1 MNTMLRK
8 TYIFIVVLTM
18 MVMAGATI
26 STYAQRAYRVTDRQV
41 DDLLR
46 IVERDADVFTRNL
59 QSALDRSSYNGTR
72 TEDEIV
78 NYVSDFEDATDR
90 LKERFGA
97 RTSVAAD
104 VEEVLNRAANIDRF
118 LNQNRFS
125 VAVTDDWARVR
136 ADLTQLAA
144 FYNVRWNWNATNS
157 PSRNTT
163 IGSQNNPYRVP
174 DATVSSLIQ
183 TLERDADYFNRSLT
197 AGLDRSNLNGTA
209 LEDEIVEYVRAFENA
224 TDRLKQNFEAR
235 NSASA
240 DVQEVL
246 SRAANIDNFLRQNR
260 ITPRANNDWNRVRTD
275 LTQLAGYYNVSWN
288 WNRYDVPPRGNGF
301 PTGGTTVG
309 SSRLTG
315 TYRLDT
321 ARSANVEAEIDR
333 AIGDLPVDRRERVRR
348 NALRRLEAPEY
359 FAIERNG
366 SEIRL
371 ASSKSGMVTVQADG
385 RTRTEAMPNGR
396 SMSVNANI
404 INEQVVINYTGE
416 RANDYYVAF
425 NPLRNGDELRV
436 TRRIYLEGI
445 SRQITVDSVYTR
457 TSTVAQF
464 NDIYRENTTGGTN
477 NNQNASTADFI
488 IPSGTRV
495 TAVLNT
501 DLDTKTAQVGDR
513 FTMDVTAPSEYNGAV
528 IEGRVASVQRSGRV
542 TGRASLG
549 LDFDT
554 IRLRN
559 GSTYRF
565 AGLVDAVAATD
576 NSNVG
581 ITNEG
586 QVRGGD
592 SQTNRTVTRTAI
604 GAALGALI
612 GAIAGGGE
620 GAAIGAGVG
629 AGAGAGSVILQG
641 REDLSLKSGTQI
653 TVTSSAPR
661 GVANVR

>member
-1 MNTMLRK
+1 MLRK
-8 TYIFIVVLTM
+8 TYIFIVALTM
-18 MVMAGATI
+18 MVMVGATV
-26 STYAQRAYRVTDRQV
+26 STYAQRAYRATDRQV

-46 IVERDADVFTRNL
+46 NTERDADVFTRNL
-59 QSALDRSSYNGTR
+59 QSALDRSAYNGTQ
-72 TEDEIV
+72 TEDEII
-78 NYVSDFEDATDR
+78 NYIRDFENATDR
-90 LKERFGA
+90 LKERFGS
-97 RTSVAAD
+97 RTSVSAD

-118 LNQNRFS
+118 LNQNRFN
-125 VAVTDDWARVR
+125 VAVTNDWTRVR
-136 ADLTQLAA
+136 TDLTQLAA
-144 FYNVRWNWNATNS
+144 FYNVRWNWNSTNY
-157 PSRNTT
+157 PSRNPNV
-163 IGSQNNPYRVP
+163 GSQNNAYRVP
-174 DATVSSLIQ
+174 DATISSLIQ
-183 TLERDADYFNRSLT
+183 TLERDVDYFNRSLT
-197 AGLDRSNLNGTA
+197 AGLDRSTLNGTA
-209 LEDEIVEYVRAFENA
+209 SEDEVIGYVREFENA
-224 TDRLKQNFEAR
+224 TDRLKQNFDSR

-246 SRAANIDNFLRQNR
+246 NRAANIDNFLRQNR
-260 ITPRANNDWNRVRTD
+260 ITARANTDWSRVRTD

-288 WNRYDVPPRGNGF
+288 WNRYDVPQRGNGF
-301 PTGGTTVG
+301 PTGGINAG
-309 SSRLTG
+309 ANRLTG

-333 AIGDLPVDRRERVRR
+333 AIGDLPVDRRDRVRR

-359 FAIERNG
+359 FAIERTGN
-366 SEIRL
+366 EIRL
-371 ASSKSGMVTVQADG
+371 ASSKAALVTFQADG
-385 RTRTEAMPNGR
+385 RPRTEAMPNGR
-396 SMSVNANI
+396 SMSVNASI

-425 NPLRNGDELRV
+425 NPLRNGDEMRV
-436 TRRIYLEGI
+436 TRRIYLEGV

-457 TSTVAQF
+457 TSNVAQF
-464 NDIYRENTTGGTN
+464 NDIYRENTTGGINN
-477 NNQNASTADFI
+477 NNQNTATGNFV
-488 IPSGTRV
+488 IPNGTRI

-513 FTMDVTAPSEYNGAV
+513 FAMEVTAPSEYNGAI
-528 IEGRVASVQRSGRV
+528 IEGRVASNQRSGRV

-565 AGLVDAVAATD
+565 AGFVDSVNSTD
-576 NSNVG
+576 NSNVSV
-581 ITNEG
+581 TNEG
-586 QVRGGD
+586 QVSEGN
-592 SQTNRTVTRTAI
+592 SQTNRTITRTAV

-641 REDLSLKSGTQI
+641 RDDLLLKSGTQI
-653 TVTSSAPR
+653 TVTSTAPR